1 MTETVTEI
9 VMMDA
14 EDKVNGIKGGDV
26 TRRESSALE
35 TALLNTKKL
44 LGYRYMKINYD

>member
-1 MTETVTEI
+1 MIETVTEI

-26 TRRESSALE
+26 TRREFSAWE
-35 TALLNTKKL
+35 TAL
-44 LGYRYMKINYD
+44 

>member
-1 MTETVTEI
+1 
-9 VMMDA
+9 MMDA

-26 TRRESSALE
+26 TRREFSAWE